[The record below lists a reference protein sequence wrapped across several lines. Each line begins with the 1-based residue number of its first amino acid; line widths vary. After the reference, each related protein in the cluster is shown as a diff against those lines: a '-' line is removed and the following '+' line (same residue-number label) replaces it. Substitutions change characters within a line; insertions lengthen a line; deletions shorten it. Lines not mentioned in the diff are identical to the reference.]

1 MNWVGGARNRLNRRN
16 DKRIQEQFF
25 EEKRK
30 AKQLNN
36 SNANINKFQCSSP
49 YLSQDFLSFKR
60 LSNVVNQS
68 ERVLTGCKPPKM
80 ARFVDLDNVKP
91 RAQYINIKDT
101 SNDNI
106 DNSHKSSI
114 LCLSKEDDVKGFKVK
129 SLMKQKSKTTF
140 EDKVD
145 FQISV
150 EEDPNSRYLEESI
163 IDSFEMKKEIQKKVP
178 NMKKEIQEE
187 EEPAATSFVDL
198 VQCKTPPRF
207 LAQPRKKE
215 TSRNSAL
222 ILEPEEDAMKKFE
235 EMKKNIPFFNLFN

>member
-30 AKQLNN
+30 TKQLNN
-36 SNANINKFQCSSP
+36 SNANINQFQCSSP

-114 LCLSKEDDVKGFKVK
+114 LCLSKEDDAKGFRVK
-129 SLMKQKSKTTF
+129 SVEKFKTTF

-163 IDSFEMKKEIQKKVP
+163 IDSFEIKKEISKRKSI
-178 NMKKEIQEE
+178 MKQDMQEE
-187 EEPAATSFVDL
+187 KESTSASLVDI
-198 VQCKTPPRF
+198 VECQTPPSF
-207 LAQPRKKE
+207 LAQTEKKE
-215 TSRNSAL
+215 VSRESAL
-222 ILEPEEDAMKKFE
+222 ILEPEEDALKRFE
-235 EMKKNIPFFNLFN
+235 EMKKKIPFFNLFE

>member
-30 AKQLNN
+30 TKQLNN
-36 SNANINKFQCSSP
+36 SNANISQFQCSSP

-68 ERVLTGCKPPKM
+68 ERVLTGCKPPKI
-80 ARFVDLDNVKP
+80 ARFVDLNNVKP

-129 SLMKQKSKTTF
+129 SGMRQKFKTNF

-163 IDSFEMKKEIQKKVP
+163 IDSFEIKKEISKRKSI
-178 NMKKEIQEE
+178 MKQDIQEE
-187 EEPAATSFVDL
+187 KESRSASLVDT
-198 VQCKTPPRF
+198 VECQTPPSF
-207 LAQPRKKE
+207 LATTEKKE
-215 TSRNSAL
+215 VSRNSAL
-222 ILEPEEDAMKKFE
+222 ILEPEEDTVKRFE
-235 EMKKNIPFFNLFN
+235 EMKKKIPFFNLFD